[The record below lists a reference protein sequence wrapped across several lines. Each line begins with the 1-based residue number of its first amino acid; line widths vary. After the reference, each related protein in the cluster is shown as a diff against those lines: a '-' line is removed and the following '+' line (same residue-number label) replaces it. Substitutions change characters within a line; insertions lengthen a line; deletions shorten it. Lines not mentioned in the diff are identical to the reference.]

1 MNIDENDDQE
11 IALTFADAKNYL
23 YSARES
29 KLIQDEKELRE
40 TVCEI
45 GKIMYDKGL
54 VVGVE
59 GNISCR
65 LPSGDILIT
74 PAGVCKGVLKPQQ
87 LTIVKIDGKSEV
99 NGSKPSSE
107 YRIHLVAYKLR
118 GEINAI
124 VHAHPSYTTAFAI
137 AGMDIEGEVLPEFT
151 ATFGEIP
158 LVPFAE
164 PGTSKLA
171 DNFSSYLGSNHT
183 YLLERHGLVALG
195 NDLWQAF
202 HRLDMAEHCAKSL
215 YLAEQLWTLRDLTE
229 QYDED
234 DFDELDAE
242 IQNMPFPRE
251 RRRREN

>member
-1 MNIDENDDQE
+1 
-11 IALTFADAKNYL
+11 LTFGGVKNYL
-23 YSARES
+23 CITRKSRLS
-29 KLIQDEKELRE
+29 QDEKELRQ
-40 TVCEI
+40 TICEI
-45 GKIMYDKGL
+45 GKLMYDKGL
-54 VVGVE
+54 VAGIE

-74 PAGVCKGVLKPQQ
+74 PAGICKGIMRPQQIAVLKS
-87 LTIVKIDGKSEV
+87 DGKV
-99 NGSKPSSE
+99 DANGTTPSSE
-107 YRIHLVAYKLR
+107 YRIHLIAYRLR
-118 GEINAI
+118 SEINGI

-137 AGMDIEGEVLPEFT
+137 AGMDIEGEVLPEFA

-158 LVPFAE
+158 LVPFAD

-171 DNFSSYLGSNHT
+171 DNFGSYLSSNHT

-195 NDLWQAF
+195 DDLWQAF
-202 HRLDMAEHCAKSL
+202 HRLEMAEHCAKSL

-229 QYDED
+229 QYEED